1 MDNGD
6 GDGDGVTPRQGHVHV
21 TCKSTSEPAGLGL
34 GGDLLVAAEDGGP
47 THGRRATDHTDLSR
61 TEICELEGRK
71 KQRGGQGE
79 TELLEVGTTRHA
91 RRYEDNYDQDS
102 GVSSRSRDDDGSLI

>member
-1 MDNGD
+1 MGKGD

-47 THGRRATDHTDLSR
+47 THGRRATEHTDLSR

-79 TELLEVGTTRHA
+79 TELLEPRGMPAGTRTTTIRIQEFLLVL
-91 RRYEDNYDQDS
+91 RTTT
-102 GVSSRSRDDDGSLI
+102 VL